1 MKNDSKEA
9 MQYRIKELEER
20 LEESEQLINAIKSG
34 EVDAFAINNNDQSEI
49 YTLQSGDYAY
59 RVLIE
64 EFEEGALNVNEEG
77 LIVYTNPYFC
87 KLINKSYDRVIG
99 SKLTDFIHGD
109 SLETFF
115 ELFQKSLT
123 AGCKGEINLIGK
135 NGPIPVYVSLT
146 SLQPKLP
153 TVGIIITDYTDKK
166 KTENVI
172 LKYQAHLESNN
183 HELKVN
189 NEELASFVYVA
200 SHDLQEPLR
209 KIQMFASRI
218 TDHEFET
225 LSQSVQQYVGKMQLA
240 AERMQTLIKDLLT
253 YAHTN
258 KPDYTFSN
266 HSLREVVE
274 EVKSEL
280 KEEIISSGAHI
291 ACLEMCDADIIQFQF
306 KQLLINLISNS
317 IKFSQPDKAPHI
329 QIQSRKVLAHEIEET
344 SKVSLSGDYCHFRIS
359 DNGIGFEQQYSEQI
373 FEVFKRLHNQSEY
386 PGTGIGL
393 AIVKKIVNNHDGII
407 SASSSPNIGTTYD
420 ISFPYRTHK

>member
-1 MKNDSKEA
+1 MEVGSKEA
-9 MQYRIKELEER
+9 MQKRIKELEER
-20 LEESEQLINAIKSG
+20 LEESDQLINAIKAG
-34 EVDAFAINNNDQSEI
+34 EVDAFAISNTAESEI

-59 RVLIE
+59 RILIE
-64 EFEEGALNVNEEG
+64 EFGEGALNVTEDG

-87 KLINKSYDRVIG
+87 KLLNKPYEQVIG
-99 SKLTDFIHGD
+99 SKISDFIHED
-109 SLETFF
+109 SLCSFH
-115 ELFQKSLT
+115 ELFHQSL
-123 AGCKGEINLIGK
+123 AVSGKGEMNLVGE

-153 TVGIIITDYTDKK
+153 TMGIIVTDYTEKK

-172 LKYQAHLESNN
+172 LKYQAHLERNN
-183 HELKVN
+183 NELKVN
-189 NEELASFVYVA
+189 NAELASFVYVA

-218 TDHEFET
+218 TELEFNT
-225 LSQSVQQYVGKMQLA
+225 LTESVKQYVGKMQQA
-240 AERMQTLIKDLLT
+240 AHRMQTLIKDLLT

-266 HSLREVVE
+266 HALRQVVE
-274 EVKSEL
+274 EVENDL
-280 KEEIISSGAHI
+280 KEELVTSGAI
-291 ACLEMCDADIIQFQF
+291 IECLEMCNADIIQFQF

-317 IKFSQPDKAPHI
+317 IKFAQPGKPPHI
-329 QIQSRKVLAHEIEET
+329 VIQSKMVQGHEIEEV
-344 SKVSLSGDYCHFRIS
+344 SKVSLSDNYCHFQIS

-393 AIVKKIVNNHDGII
+393 AIVKKIVDNHDGII
-407 SASSSPNIGTTYD
+407 SASSSPNQGTTYD
-420 ISFPYRTHK
+420 LSLPYRKG